1 MKHSKIFTR
10 PDGSKVE
17 IEVTL
22 SASWTDSDV
31 RWSVTVYTCAP
42 KKRTWLNV
50 YSGDDYYYRK
60 LDQQGRADF
69 ILEKQMQH
77 CTALEVLG
85 VKLEL
90 WNKIKPTI

>member
-22 SASWTDSDV
+22 TASWTDSDV
-31 RWSVTVYTCAP
+31 RWSVSVHACAP

-50 YSGDDYYYRK
+50 YSGDDYDYRR
-60 LDQQGRADF
+60 LNQQEREDY

-77 CTALEVLG
+77 CTALEVLE

>member
-22 SASWTDSDV
+22 SASWTASDIE
-31 RWSVTVYTCAP
+31 WSVSIHTCAP
-42 KKRTWLNV
+42 KKRSWV
-50 YSGDDYYYRK
+50 GIYSTDDYFFRK
-60 LDQQGRADF
+60 LNQKERADF

-77 CTALEVLG
+77 CTALEILE

>member
-22 SASWTDSDV
+22 TASWMVSDTGWKV
-31 RWSVTVYTCAP
+31 SIHTCAP
-42 KKRTWLNV
+42 KKRSWMGV
-50 YSGDDYYYRK
+50 YSTNDYDYRR
-60 LDQQGRADF
+60 LNQQEREDY

-77 CTALEVLG
+77 CTALEILE

>member
-17 IEVTL
+17 ISVTL
-22 SASWTDSDV
+22 SASWTAADV
-31 RWSVTVYTCAP
+31 QWSINVSTCAP
-42 KKRTWLNV
+42 KKRSWYGV
-50 YSGDDYYYRK
+50 YSGDDWDYRK
-60 LDQQGRADF
+60 LSGQERAEF

-77 CTALEVLG
+77 CTALEVLE